1 MSAAPSM
8 LLPAGWLLWLFPC
21 CFLLHEAEECFGLLG
36 RGGGLPE
43 WALRN
48 RRMLTARHPRLGAL
62 FARLGRI
69 SRGWFAAIALEENL
83 LVVAAT
89 LYAAL
94 SCDLRPWLALFA
106 AFLLHLL
113 LHGLQALVVGC
124 MFPGMVSAV
133 VALPAGALIWG
144 VAVARSGLS
153 VGEVFCWSIGG
164 ALFAGFNLAVMH
176 RLAEHAA
183 ADRRA
188 GRGKSC
194 R

>member
-1 MSAAPSM
+1 M
-8 LLPAGWLLWLFPC
+8 
-21 CFLLHEAEECFGLLG
+21 
-36 RGGGLPE
+36 
-43 WALRN
+43 
-48 RRMLTARHPRLGAL
+48 
-62 FARLGRI
+62 
-69 SRGWFAAIALEENL
+69 
-83 LVVAAT
+83 VAAT

-113 LHGLQALVVGC
+113 FHGLQALVVGC